1 MCSYPKVWLWY
12 REKLWQWSVFQ
23 WWLARKCKTPQLLHG
38 HCIHG
43 LVFSHVSPITTC
55 TIKRFFLKSTWH
67 NRFILIHVDILSSYS
82 QRWWKSLFFRTNR
95 GILRQLGYPA
105 TWKSKDISSI
115 FYLILKSYIISYHM
129 YLDLIYINRYNV
141 I

>member
-1 MCSYPKVWLWY
+1 MFISQSLIVVS
-12 REKLWQWSVFQ
+12 REVVAMICFSVMAGKKMQDSTASPWSLYSWTSF
-23 WWLARKCKTPQLLHG
+23 LPRK
-38 HCIHG
+38 
-43 LVFSHVSPITTC
+43 SHNYMYNQNI
-55 TIKRFFLKSTWH
+55 FLKSTWH